1 MNITHAV
8 VKVRHDRPTI
18 ASFAVFG
25 LWSFFVYGF
34 GAALSLL
41 RDDQGS
47 ADWIAGLHGTS
58 LAVGGV
64 IGALVAPGISQRLGR
79 GWTIRLG
86 SLGAAAFIALFLLP
100 GASVWVTLAAIFIA
114 TFFGNLLVAGVNAF
128 VSVHQGAAS
137 PAAYTENT
145 GLAALMGLLAPLSVG
160 FAAATV
166 LGWRFGLLI
175 GALLMVVFEVI
186 RGRSLRV
193 YGAPGDVVT
202 KAQGGAIP
210 TLTYWALFAGMFY
223 IGAEFCISFW
233 GVNLL
238 RERADMSA
246 AAAAA
251 GLATITGGLFI
262 GRLFGSQLT
271 KRFSSEVLLR
281 SSLVAGLIA
290 FGIAWWGSSAT
301 VMLPALF
308 LTGLCLSLSW
318 PLNLDRMIRSAHGRS
333 DTAAALALAFT
344 TAAIGLAPF
353 ALGGLAGVMDVH
365 TAFLIVPILIILALI
380 LTVMRPVP
388 ELNPALSP
396 QDSQG

>member
-18 ASFAVFG
+18 TSFAVFS

-34 GAALSLL
+34 GASLSLL

-47 ADWIAGLHGTS
+47 AAWLEGLHGTS

-64 IGALVAPGISQRLGR
+64 IGALVAPAVSQKLGR

-100 GASVWVTLAAIFIA
+100 GASVWVTLTAIFVA

-128 VSVHQGAAS
+128 IAVHQGAAS

-145 GLAALMGLLAPLSVG
+145 GLAALMGLLAPLCVG
-160 FAAATV
+160 LAAATV
-166 LGWRFGLLI
+166 VGWRFGLLI
-175 GALLMVVFEVI
+175 GALLLVAFEVV
-186 RGRSLRV
+186 RGRSLRA

-202 KAQGGAIP
+202 KAQGGSIP
-210 TLTYWALFAGMFY
+210 SLTYWALFAGMFY
-223 IGAEFCISFW
+223 IGAEFCMSFW

-251 GLATITGGLFI
+251 GLATVTGGLFV
-262 GRLFGSQLT
+262 GRAFGSQLT
-271 KRFSSEVLLR
+271 KRFSSELLLR
-281 SSLVAGLIA
+281 CSLIAGLIA
-290 FGIAWWGSSAT
+290 FGIAWWGSTAT
-301 VMLPALF
+301 IMLPALF

-318 PLNLDRMIRSAHGRS
+318 PLNLDRIIRSAHGRS
-333 DTAAALALAFT
+333 DAAAALALAFT

-353 ALGGLAGVMDVH
+353 LLGELAGAVHVH
-365 TAFLIVPILIILALI
+365 TAFLIVPILIVVALVLI
-380 LTVMRPVP
+380 VVRPVP

-396 QDSQG
+396 QDS